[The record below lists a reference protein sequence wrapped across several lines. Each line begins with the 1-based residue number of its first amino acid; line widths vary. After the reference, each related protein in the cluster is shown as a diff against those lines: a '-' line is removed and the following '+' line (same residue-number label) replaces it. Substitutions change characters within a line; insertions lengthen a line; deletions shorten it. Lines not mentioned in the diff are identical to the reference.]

1 MKRIVMILAALAL
14 STSLFAQ
21 NKDWGW
27 PEASSSTEINVDQT
41 ENGKNI
47 TINNNSFAIRPLDR
61 DLGLVLYGSRYRK
74 ARANLG
80 WGMAISFLGVPAAGL
95 WTIAGINNI
104 DWDKTAAAVMIPTGV
119 VAVAA
124 SLWGGISLWSKGRK
138 EMDLMLDDYAER
150 YAPRP
155 YASSLDFGPTR
166 NGVGFALNF

>member
-1 MKRIVMILAALAL
+1 MRTMKRIVMILAALAL

-27 PEASSSTEINVDQT
+27 PDASSSTEINVDQT
-41 ENGKNI
+41 ENG
-47 TINNNSFAIRPLDR
+47 FAIRPLDR

-80 WGMAISFLGVPAAGL
+80 WGKAISFLGVPAAGL
-95 WTIAGINNI
+95 WTVAGINKI
-104 DWDKTAAAVMIPTGV
+104 DWDKTAASVMIPTGV

-150 YAPRP
+150 CAPRP